1 MLKNMLKNNRLIR
14 RLFGEQY
21 DIQHRLLNIILL
33 VGMLGVSF
41 ACLISVVMHQ
51 NSITQI
57 LSFSCL
63 VLFILIFWIANSL
76 KRSQF
81 AIVFFSILFN
91 NFILPL
97 LFIASGG
104 IESGMPLWC
113 LLGFVFPFLL
123 IKGKKCIIVFLIGI
137 LEFIALVVYSY
148 YHPEIIMKMASVK
161 MVLMDMVITM
171 IAVVVILA
179 SIFRYQS
186 HIYEKQQKTIIKSIR
201 EANEAI
207 RQRQDFISNVS
218 HDIRT
223 PMDSI
228 LGFTEMAKKN
238 MDNPEK
244 LADSLEKISRASGHL
259 LNLVNEVLDISKID
273 SGKSVVEEEMC
284 SIHQIID
291 NVCQIIQHDIN
302 QKNLKIELD
311 YSMLDED
318 VLSCDKLRLNQ
329 ILLNLLSN
337 AVKYSYEG
345 GKILISVIQL
355 SCDDE
360 SKIINEFH
368 IKDEGCG
375 MTPEFMEHVFEPF
388 ARDKTS
394 SVSAEGTGLGLT
406 IAKSLT
412 EIMGGT
418 IEVSSELG
426 KGSEFTASI
435 PLSIPQLTEIEEEQ
449 DIVLYDFK
457 DRHVLVVD
465 DNQLNREILVEAL
478 REEGFIVDEAIDGS
492 FAIEKLRDSPP
503 GTYELVILDLQ
514 MPVMD
519 GFETTK
525 IIRNFQD
532 SKVSQLPIVALTADA
547 LPEEKSRAFNCGASA
562 YLVKPVDMPAL
573 LKVLMLFFRENKRS

>member
-1 MLKNMLKNNRLIR
+1 MLKDNRYIR
-14 RLFGEQY
+14 RFFGEQY

-33 VGMLGVSF
+33 VGILGVSF
-41 ACLISVVMHQ
+41 ACLVSVIMHQ
-51 NSITQI
+51 NLFTQL
-57 LSFSCL
+57 LSFVCL
-63 VLFILIFWIANSL
+63 ILFILIFWIANSL
-76 KRSQF
+76 KRSQV
-81 AIVFFSILFN
+81 AIISFSVLFN
-91 NFILPL
+91 NFILPCL
-97 LFIASGG
+97 YLTSGG

-123 IKGKKCIIVFLIGI
+123 IKGRSCIAIFIAGI
-137 LEFIALVVYSY
+137 IEFIALVVYSY
-148 YHPEIIMKMASVK
+148 YHPEIIMKMASLK
-161 MVLMDMVITM
+161 MIYFDIVITM

-179 SIFRYQS
+179 SIFRYQT
-186 HIYEKQQKTIIKSIR
+186 HIYQKQQKAIIKSIR
-201 EANEAI
+201 EANQAI
-207 RQRQDFISNVS
+207 RQKQDFVSNVS

-228 LGFTEMAKKN
+228 LGFTELAKKN
-238 MDNPEK
+238 INNPEK
-244 LADSLEKISRASGHL
+244 LTDSLEKISRASMHL
-259 LNLVNEVLDISKID
+259 LKLVNEVLDISKID
-273 SGKSVVEEEMC
+273 SGKTVVEEDMC
-284 SIHQIID
+284 SIHEIID
-291 NVCQIIQHDIN
+291 NVCQIMQHEINTKQLKLDI
-302 QKNLKIELD
+302 D

-318 VLSCDKLRLNQ
+318 VLSCDNIRLNQ

-345 GKILISVIQL
+345 GKITISVIQL
-355 SCDDE
+355 SSDDE
-360 SKIINEFH
+360 TKIINEFH

-394 SVSAEGTGLGLT
+394 SVLAEGTGLGLT
-406 IAKSLT
+406 IAKSLA

-418 IEVSSELG
+418 IEVTSELG
-426 KGSEFTASI
+426 KGSEFTAII

-449 DIVLYDFK
+449 DIVIYDFK
-457 DRHVLVVD
+457 GRHVLVVD
-465 DNQLNREILVEAL
+465 DNQLNREILVEAM

-492 FAIEKLRDSPP
+492 FAIEKLRDAEP

-519 GFETTK
+519 GYETTK

-532 SKVSQLPIVALTADA
+532 PKVAEIPIVALTADA
-547 LPEEKSRAFNCGASA
+547 LPEEKTRAFNCGVNA
-562 YLVKPVDMPAL
+562 YLVKPVDMPSL

>member
-1 MLKNMLKNNRLIR
+1 MLKGRQLIR
-14 RLFGEQY
+14 RLFGEQN
-21 DIQHRLLNIILL
+21 DLEHRLLNIILL
-33 VGMLGVSF
+33 AGILGIAF
-41 ACLISVVMHQ
+41 ACFVSVVMHQ
-51 NSITQI
+51 NQLTQL
-57 LSFSCL
+57 LSFVCL
-63 VLFILIFWIANSL
+63 FFFIIIFWVANSL
-76 KRSQF
+76 KRSQLSI
-81 AIVFFSILFN
+81 IVCSILFN
-91 NFILPL
+91 NIILPCL
-97 LFIASGG
+97 YMASGG

-113 LLGFVFPFLL
+113 LLGFIFPFLM
-123 IKGKKCIIVFLIGI
+123 IKGKKCIIVFLINI
-137 LEFIALVVYSY
+137 SEFIALVIYSY
-148 YHPEIIMKMASVK
+148 YHPEIILKMASIK
-161 MVLMDMVITM
+161 MVYMDMLITM
-171 IAVVVILA
+171 IAVIVILA
-179 SIFRYQS
+179 SIFRYQR
-186 HIYEKQQKTIIKSIR
+186 HIYQKQQNIIIKSVQ

-207 RQRQDFISNVS
+207 RQKQDFISNVS

-228 LGFTEMAKKN
+228 LGFTELAKKN

-273 SGKSVVEEEMC
+273 SGKSVVEEDMC

-291 NVCQIIQHDIN
+291 NVCQIMQHEIN
-302 QKNLKIELD
+302 QKKINLELD

-318 VLSCDKLRLNQ
+318 VLSCDSLRLNQ

-345 GKILISVIQL
+345 GKITIAVIQL

-388 ARDKTS
+388 ARDKS
-394 SVSAEGTGLGLT
+394 SPVSAEGTGLGLT

-418 IEVSSELG
+418 IEVTSQLG

-457 DRHVLVVD
+457 GRHVLVVD

-492 FAIEKLRDSPP
+492 FAIEKLRDSEP

-519 GFETTK
+519 GYETTK

-532 SKVSQLPIVALTADA
+532 PQVSQIPIVALTADA

>member
-1 MLKNMLKNNRLIR
+1 MLKDNRFIR

-33 VGMLGVSF
+33 VGILGVVF
-41 ACLISVVMHQ
+41 ACIVSVVMHQ
-51 NSITQI
+51 NIITQI
-57 LSFSCL
+57 LSFVCL
-63 VLFILIFWIANSL
+63 VLFIIIFWIANSL
-76 KRSQF
+76 KRSQL
-81 AIVFFSILFN
+81 AIIVFSILFN
-91 NFILPL
+91 NLILPC

-104 IESGMPLWC
+104 IESGMPLWL

-123 IKGKKCIIVFLIGI
+123 IKGKKCVAVFIINIS
-137 LEFIALVVYSY
+137 EFIVLIIYCY
-148 YHPEIIMKMASVK
+148 YHPEIIMKMESMQ
-161 MVLMDMVITM
+161 MVMTDMVITM

-179 SIFRYQS
+179 SIFRYQT
-186 HIYEKQQKTIIKSIR
+186 HIYEKQQKTIVKSIR

-207 RQRQDFISNVS
+207 KQKQDFISNVS

-228 LGFTEMAKKN
+228 LGFTELARRN
-238 MDNPEK
+238 MDNPER

-273 SGKSVVEEEMC
+273 SGKSVVEEEIC
-284 SIHQIID
+284 SIHGIID
-291 NVCQIIQHDIN
+291 NVCQLLQHEIDN
-302 QKNLKIELD
+302 KQLKLDLD

-318 VLSCDKLRLNQ
+318 VLSCDSLRLNQ

-345 GKILISVIQL
+345 GKISISVIQL
-355 SCDDE
+355 SSEDE

-368 IKDEGCG
+368 IRDEGCG

-388 ARDKTS
+388 ARDRAS
-394 SVSAEGTGLGLT
+394 PLSAEGTGLGLT

-412 EIMGGT
+412 EIMGGS
-418 IEVSSELG
+418 IEVVSELG
-426 KGSEFTASI
+426 KGSEFTATI
-435 PLSIPQLTEIEEEQ
+435 PLSIPSLTEIEEEQ
-449 DIVLYDFK
+449 DIVIYDFK
-457 DRHVLVVD
+457 GRRVLIVD
-465 DNQLNREILVEAL
+465 DNQLNREILVEAM
-478 REEGFIVDEAIDGS
+478 RDEGFVVDEAIDGS
-492 FAIEKLRDSPP
+492 FAIEKLRDSEP

-519 GFETTK
+519 GYETTR

-532 SKVSQLPIVALTADA
+532 PKVAEIPIVALTADA
-547 LPEEKSRAFNCGASA
+547 LPEEKTRAFNCGVNA
-562 YLVKPVDMPAL
+562 YLVKPVEMPSL